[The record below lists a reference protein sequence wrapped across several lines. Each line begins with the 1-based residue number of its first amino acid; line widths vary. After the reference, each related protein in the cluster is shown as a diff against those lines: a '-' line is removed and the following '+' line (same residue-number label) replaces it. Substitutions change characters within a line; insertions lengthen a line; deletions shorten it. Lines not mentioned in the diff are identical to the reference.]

1 MMGNKKVSIFISGDF
16 CPIHRIAPLLSLKN
30 VETVFKEVLPL
41 IQNADISITNLE
53 CPLTDSLERIEKT
66 GPALKGNAASLQFLE
81 AAGFNMLSLANN
93 HIMDY
98 GKQGLSDT
106 LAAIKKSDMISI
118 GAGENYVEAANIHC
132 KEINGIKIAFL
143 NFAEN
148 EWSTTFG
155 DKAGAN
161 PIDPVLNYN
170 QIIEAKSIADKVIV
184 ICHGG
189 HEMYNLPSPRMKQLF
204 RFYVD
209 SGADAVVNH
218 HTHVISG
225 YEVYKGAPIFYSLGN
240 FLFDNPNQRKTG
252 WNKGMSVILEISE
265 KSISIKIQTFSQCD
279 DDPVLILHKGITA
292 QEVVE
297 EIELLNLTIA
307 DDTLLEKSF
316 NKYVKENIKQY
327 SYYIEPHGNRYL
339 NALRNRN
346 LFPSLWSKQKK
357 LYLLN
362 LIRCESHRD
371 VLLSILTK

>member
-1 MMGNKKVSIFISGDF
+1 M
-16 CPIHRIAPLLSLKN
+16 
-30 VETVFKEVLPL
+30 
-41 IQNADISITNLE
+41 
-53 CPLTDSLERIEKT
+53 
-66 GPALKGNAASLQFLE
+66 
-81 AAGFNMLSLANN
+81 
-93 HIMDY
+93 
-98 GKQGLSDT
+98 
-106 LAAIKKSDMISI
+106 
-118 GAGENYVEAANIHC
+118 
-132 KEINGIKIAFL
+132 NGIKIAFL

-170 QIIEAKSIADKVIV
+170 QIVEAKSIADKVIV

-189 HEMYNLPSPRMKQLF
+189 HEMYNLPSPRMKKLF

-209 SGADAVVNH
+209 SGADAIVNH
-218 HTHVISG
+218 HTHVMSG

-240 FLFDNPNQRKTG
+240 FLFDSPHQRKAK
-252 WNKGMSVILEISE
+252 WNKGMSLVLEISE
-265 KSISIKIQTFSQCD
+265 KSISFKIYTFSQCD
-279 DDPVLILHKGITA
+279 NAPVLILHKGITA
-292 QEVVE
+292 QEVVK

-371 VLLSILTK
+371 VLLSMLSK